1 MSSRD
6 IEGENPL
13 YLPQAK
19 VYNGSCSIGPVVMLA
34 EALPPLEQ
42 VTIEMLII
50 RSGQTVFDGQTT
62 LDQMARSFA
71 DLVAWLGRENTFPDG
86 VILLTGTGVV
96 PPDQFTLASG
106 DQIIIEVAGIGRLC
120 NTVE

>member
-1 MSSRD
+1 
-6 IEGENPL
+6 
-13 YLPQAK
+13 
-19 VYNGSCSIGPVVMLA
+19 
-34 EALPPLEQ
+34 

-50 RSGQTVFDGQTT
+50 RAGQTVFDGQTT
-62 LDQMARSFA
+62 LAQMARSFP